1 MRGFFFG
8 LDLTDYDAERMPE
21 TPVVLTSALR
31 RLLPRHM
38 SMFWLCGRSSARRR
52 ACAPCSGYSLIT
64 WWPVTHFVILSSEC
78 YSPRQTTGR

>member
-38 SMFWLCGRSSARRR
+38 SMFWPVRPVVCAQASLCPLFWVLAYYVV
-52 ACAPCSGYSLIT
+52 ACDTFRDP
-64 WWPVTHFVILSSEC
+64 FV
-78 YSPRQTTGR
+78 